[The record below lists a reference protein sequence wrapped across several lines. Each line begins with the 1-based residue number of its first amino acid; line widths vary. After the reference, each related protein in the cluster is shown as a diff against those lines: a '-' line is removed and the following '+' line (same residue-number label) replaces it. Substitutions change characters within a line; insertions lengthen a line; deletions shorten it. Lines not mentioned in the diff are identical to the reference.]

1 MEKVFKDFDRDP
13 LCDRLLAA
21 GLPAGPIQS
30 IDKALESPHSK
41 ARGDVVAKD
50 WYKGV
55 ASPVRFERNK
65 ASLRHAPPA
74 FSEHAAAILSEAGFW
89 EADIADLI
97 ASGVVCKETARA
109 R

>member
-1 MEKVFKDFDRDP
+1 MQPDEAG
-13 LCDRLLAA
+13 AA

-65 ASLRHAPPA
+65 ASLRHVPPA
-74 FSEHAAAILSEAGFW
+74 FSEHATAILTEAGFG
-89 EADIADLI
+89 EADIAELM
-97 ASGVVCKETARA
+97 ASGVVCKASARA